1 MRRQLVS
8 LIAFALIASACAGTA
23 TAAVETGGEVFGD
36 LTNDAAGGLVAPDFT
51 FVLHD
56 GTTWRL
62 SDQNEP
68 VLVVFWA
75 DW

>member
-1 MRRQLVS
+1 MRRQLVF
-8 LIAFALIASACAGTA
+8 LCVIALLAAACGGTA
-23 TAAVETGGEVFGD
+23 AAAVETGGEIFGA
-36 LTNDAAGGLVAPDFT
+36 LTNDAAGGLVAPDFS